1 MRSCSGVLFHPD
13 IDCFCL
19 FAWLSSL
26 WQSVC
31 IRVSFIRLFVSCSA
45 ARLLPKSDVK
55 DVGYV
60 IVSTALYSLHAFSNI
75 LISQNYDFPN
85 NCEDYIH
92 RIGRTG
98 VGDIVFDTYHR
109 AHHVLLQ
116 RAGLK
121 GTSFTYFT
129 TENAKSARDL
139 IAILRE
145 AKAEVPPQLDEMA
158 MYSGGGGG
166 NRKSRTSAILLFPTN
181 MLL

>member
-1 MRSCSGVLFHPD
+1 MLFRPD

-26 WQSVC
+26 WQLVR

-60 IVSTALYSLHAFSNI
+60 IVSTALLSLYTLSDMLVF
-75 LISQNYDFPN
+75 QNYDFPN

-98 VGDIVFDTYHR
+98 VGDIMFDVCHR
-109 AHHVLLQ
+109 AHHV
-116 RAGLK
+116 R
-121 GTSFTYFT
+121 S
-129 TENAKSARDL
+129 SACWSQGHL
-139 IAILRE
+139 FHILH
-145 AKAEVPPQLDEMA
+145 
-158 MYSGGGGG
+158 
-166 NRKSRTSAILLFPTN
+166 N
-181 MLL
+181 